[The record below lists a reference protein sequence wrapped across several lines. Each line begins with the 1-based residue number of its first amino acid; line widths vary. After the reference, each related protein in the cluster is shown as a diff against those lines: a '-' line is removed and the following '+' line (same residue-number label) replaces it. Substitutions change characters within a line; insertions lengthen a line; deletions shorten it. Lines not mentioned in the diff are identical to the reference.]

1 MIWWL
6 KKQLLRLKLY
16 AFENFQ
22 NEAESLII
30 WYAVVYALGAA
41 FYLTLPWEMPI
52 WVIVTAFEIVL
63 VLLYLWRQKY
73 GAFKLLTYVLVFIIG
88 VSFAKAD
95 ALYHQRKIETKI
107 PEISYLFGKV
117 KDIDKNY
124 RGRTRLLLSD
134 VNNFEADLK
143 GKFKVTINQQ
153 LDWLEEGKCVEL
165 VAEFPNDLS
174 ANPLKQYDTART
186 NFYQEISAAGFA
198 SSPVFE
204 KDCEEPQGKIE
215 AYVTRARNAV
225 KRAADAYATA
235 SVAAIIRAL
244 SIGDKSAISETQAL
258 DYRRAGLA
266 HLLAISGMHLGLIAL
281 FMLFLIRVLLLPFG
295 EGRFDWRKPAAVGA
309 FMAVLGYFLISG
321 QSVSCRRAFIMT
333 TLILFAILINR
344 RAISLRLWA
353 LALIIV
359 VTIAPSAVVS
369 AGFLMSFAAVLGI
382 TAFYERYSE
391 AINEWWSKRHWY
403 GRLGAYFLGVILTD
417 LAASLMTL
425 PYTIYYFHQFSL
437 YTSLANLL
445 AAPVVAFW
453 VMPTLLVFLISI
465 PLGMAAWGIKPLVAG
480 VQVINEIAGWVSG
493 LEGANVGENL
503 SQMPEWSIV
512 LITFGLLWLC
522 IWGAKWRRLGLI
534 LIVIGFIG
542 FIRVEKAEF
551 LFDKGGK
558 TFACLGNS
566 GKYLQ
571 TPWHKNRFLNKVWN
585 VVEDKDDE
593 SLKCD
598 KEKCVCHGDIEF
610 GLRYVRYKGK
620 RVDLQESGYINHKR
634 GVVYVRQEKRR
645 IWH

>member
-6 KKQLLRLKLY
+6 KKQWLRLKLY

-22 NEAESLII
+22 NEADSLII

-41 FYLTLPWEMPI
+41 FYLTLPLEMPV
-52 WVIVTAFEIVL
+52 WMIVVYFEAVL
-63 VLLYLWRQKY
+63 ILLYFSRQKY
-73 GAFKLLTYVLVFIIG
+73 GVFKLWTYVLVFIIG
-88 VSFAKAD
+88 LSFAKAD
-95 ALYHQRKIETKI
+95 AMYRQGQIEIKM
-107 PEISYLFGKV
+107 PETSYLFGKV

-124 RGRTRLLLSD
+124 RGKTRLLLD
-134 VNNFEADLK
+134 EVNNFEEDLK
-143 GKFKVTINQQ
+143 GKFRVTINQQ

-165 VAEFPNDLS
+165 VAEFPQKLS

-204 KDCEEPQGKIE
+204 KDCEKPEGKVE
-215 AYVTRARNAV
+215 AYVTRARNAI
-225 KRAADAYATA
+225 KKAANLYAEEA
-235 SVAAIIRAL
+235 SAAIIRAL
-244 SIGDKSAISETQAL
+244 AIGDKSAISETQAL

-295 EGRFDWRKPAAVGA
+295 RGRFDWRKPAAVGA
-309 FMAVLGYFLISG
+309 FAAILGYFLISG
-321 QSVSCRRAFIMT
+321 QSVSCKRAFIMT
-333 TLILFAILINR
+333 TLILLAVLINR

-359 VTIAPSAVVS
+359 VTIAPSAVIS

-382 TAFYERYSE
+382 VAFYERYSE
-391 AINEWWSKRHWY
+391 AINDWWSKRHWY

-453 VMPTLLVFLISI
+453 VMPALLVFLISI
-465 PLGMAAWGIKPLVAG
+465 PLGMAAVGIKPLVAG
-480 VQVINEIAGWVSG
+480 VQVINEIATWVSS
-493 LEGANVGENL
+493 LEGADVGENL

-512 LITFGLLWLC
+512 LMTFGLLWLC
-522 IWGAKWRRLGLI
+522 IWEAKWRRLGLI
-534 LIVIGFIG
+534 MIVVGFIG
-542 FIRVEKAEF
+542 FMQVEKAEF
-551 LFDKGGK
+551 LFDKGGT
-558 TFACLGNS
+558 TFACLGKD
-566 GKYLQ
+566 GRFLQ
-571 TPWHKNRFLNKVWN
+571 TPWHKNRFLTKVWN
-585 VVEDKDDE
+585 VTEQKDDE
-593 SLKCD
+593 RLKCD
-598 KEKCVCHGDIEF
+598 KEKCVCRGDIAF
-610 GLRYVRYKGK
+610 NKGQVWYKGK
-620 RVDLQESGYINHKR
+620 EVALDESGYITRR
-634 GVVYVRQEKRR
+634 GDVMYVRQEKGR